1 MKSKNIDICNGP
13 LFKNVFIFAVPMIL
27 SGILQL
33 LFNAVDMVVVGQFA
47 GERALAAVGA
57 TSSTINLI
65 INLFTALS
73 IGVSVVVS
81 QNYGAKS
88 YNDVSESLHTAMLL
102 SVLGGVVVA
111 VIGFFA
117 ARPLLELIDTPVEIL
132 DMSTLYMKIY
142 FVGMP
147 ASLIYNFGASAL
159 RAVGNT
165 KEPMYY
171 LLFGGVI
178 NAILNLVLV
187 IAFHMDV
194 DGVAIATVVS
204 QTVSA
209 ALVVRKLM
217 LSDDCMKFDI
227 RKMRIHLDKL
237 MFILRIG
244 IPAGI
249 SGCIFSLSNML
260 IQSSLNSFNDE
271 NMIAGSTVSGNIEG
285 FIYVAMTAFNHAAIT
300 FTGQNIGAGNPK
312 RVKKVLA
319 ANTLWVVVVGGIM
332 GIFCILFDT
341 TLLKIYSPDFSVI
354 DFGAK
359 RLLIICST
367 YFICGVMEVF
377 VGTLR
382 GMGISAI
389 TSIITVVGVIGI
401 RLFWIYTIFAKHR
414 DFEVIFWSYPVS
426 WLVICFALFVC
437 FIIGYKKLTA
447 NYLTE

>member
-1 MKSKNIDICNGP
+1 MKNKNVDICNGP
-13 LFKNVFIFAVPMIL
+13 LLKNVLIFAVPMIL

-65 INLFTALS
+65 VNLFTALS
-73 IGVSVVVS
+73 VGVSVAVS

-88 YNDVSESLHTAMLL
+88 YDDVSESLHTAMLL
-102 SVLGGVVVA
+102 SVLGGIVVA
-111 VIGFFA
+111 GFGFFA

-142 FVGMP
+142 FIGMP

-171 LLFGGVI
+171 LLIGGVV

-204 QTVSA
+204 QTISA
-209 ALVVRKLM
+209 ALVVRRLV
-217 LSDDCMKFDI
+217 LSNDCMKFAV
-227 RKMRIHLDKL
+227 RKMKIHFDKL
-237 MFILRIG
+237 MFILKIG

-285 FIYVAMTAFNHAAIT
+285 FVYVAMTAFNHAAIT
-300 FTGQNIGAGNPK
+300 FTGQNIGAGKPK
-312 RVKKVLA
+312 RVKKVLT
-319 ANTLWVVVVGGIM
+319 ANLLWVVLIGGIM
-332 GIFCILFDT
+332 GILCILFDT
-341 TLLKIYSPDFSVI
+341 TLLRIYSPELSVI
-354 DFGAK
+354 EFGAK
-359 RLLIICST
+359 RLFIICST

-389 TSIITVVGVIGI
+389 TSITTVVGVIGI
-401 RLFWIYTIFAKHR
+401 RLFWIYTVFAKHR
-414 DFEVIFWSYPVS
+414 DFEVLLWSYPVS
-426 WLVICFALFVC
+426 WVVICFALFVC
-437 FIIGYKKLTA
+437 FVIGYKKITA
-447 NYLTE
+447 NYLAE